1 MLKKKI
7 KIMETKDV
15 VHASTRK
22 NLLKR
27 MERIRMEKRRMKLKK
42 RMKRIMEMVLML
54 KCDLVW
60 CEACGM

>member
-1 MLKKKI
+1 VLKKKI